1 MGYLLSICIPTFN
14 RAELLKN
21 TLTSIYSQKANHS
34 DFEVVISDNCST
46 DHTEEVVLEFL
57 NNHKNINYI
66 KLLDPIYSDNNI
78 VNSLSKGTGLFL
90 KLCNDTA
97 LFEEGSINSILNV
110 IRNNFEDRPL
120 IFFSNIDKNL
130 INQRGSCFNKFIQI
144 NSFLATSILSI
155 GMWRHD
161 YENLLNIENAF
172 EYNLPA
178 LNLLRKNFD
187 LKRNFIVYNV
197 KIFTV
202 QYVKNKGGYNIIDV
216 FVSKYLGKVLR
227 SEYQNGNI
235 KLLTFEIEKIKVL
248 VKFIAPWLKIL
259 KKKNSGFTFG
269 TEGANSKLFK
279 IYYYNP
285 LFYLMVIFFF
295 FYDLKI
301 KFFKE

>member
-1 MGYLLSICIPTFN
+1 MSYLLSICIPTFN

-21 TLTSIYSQKANHS
+21 TLASIYSQKANHS

-57 NNHKNINYI
+57 NSHNNINYI

-78 VNSLSKGTGLFL
+78 VNSLCKGTGLFL

-120 IFFSNIDKNL
+120 IFFSNINKNL
-130 INQRGSCFNKFIQI
+130 INQRGVGFDKFIQI

-155 GMWRHD
+155 GMWRKD

-172 EYNLPA
+172 EHNLPA

-187 LKRNFIVYNV
+187 LKKNFIVYNV

-202 QYVKNKGGYNIIDV
+202 QYVKNKGGYNIVDV
-216 FVSKYLGKVLR
+216 FVSKYLGKVLKR
-227 SEYQNGNI
+227 EYQNGNI

-259 KKKNSGFTFG
+259 KKKHSGFTFG
-269 TEGANSKLFK
+269 IEGANSKLFK

-285 LFYLMVIFFF
+285 AFYLMAVFFF
-295 FYDLKI
+295 FYDIKI
-301 KFFKE
+301 KFLKD